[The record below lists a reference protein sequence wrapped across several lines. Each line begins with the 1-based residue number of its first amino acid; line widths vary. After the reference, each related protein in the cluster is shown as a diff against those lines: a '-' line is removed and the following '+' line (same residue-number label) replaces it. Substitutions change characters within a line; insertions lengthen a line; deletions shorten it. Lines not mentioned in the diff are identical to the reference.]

1 MKTKLWDEPFSCWAC
16 AAPMR
21 FGEVIDAA
29 LANESCS
36 CAACRAPIRLSFP
49 YVRSAHIVEW
59 SVDVSWSAD
68 LGEELIERLGAA
80 IRFAK
85 ILADGFD
92 TIEVAVELERLA
104 STGRKR

>member
-16 AAPMR
+16 TSQVT
-21 FGEVIDAA
+21 FGAVIDAA
-29 LANESCS
+29 LVNESSECP
-36 CAACRAPIRLSFP
+36 ACRAPIRVPFP
-49 YVRSAHIVEW
+49 YSGDKHI
-59 SVDVSWSAD
+59 VSWSAD

-85 ILADGFD
+85 ILADGVD

-104 STGRKR
+104 LRLAEGRSP